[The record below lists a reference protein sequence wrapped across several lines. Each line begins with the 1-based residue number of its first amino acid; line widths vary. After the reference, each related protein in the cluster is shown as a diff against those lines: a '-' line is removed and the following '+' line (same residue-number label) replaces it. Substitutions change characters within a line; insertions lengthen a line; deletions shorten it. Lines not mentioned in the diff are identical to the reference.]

1 MIKRESNNTVDCGL
15 IKIPILEHP
24 LGQKE
29 VTILLEANLI
39 VPQSSEGI
47 IIFVHGSGSGRHS
60 QRNRSVAGKLN
71 EDGLATL
78 LLDLLTME
86 EERIDNQTRQ
96 LRFDIG
102 SLSKRLVFAID
113 WIMTNP
119 VTKNL
124 SIGLF
129 GASTGAAAA
138 LVAAAERQDVVSA
151 IVSRGG
157 RPDLAGKD
165 ILRRVHAPTLLLV
178 GGNDEEVLNLNVNA
192 LKDIKAEKKKLTVIP
207 GATHLFEEPGK
218 LEQVARIAS
227 GWFRCYFLIAQHGE

>member
-15 IKIPILEHP
+15 VKIPILEHP
-24 LGQKE
+24 LGQEE
-29 VTILLEANLI
+29 VTILLEANLN
-39 VPQSSEGI
+39 VPQGSEGI
-47 IIFVHGSGSGRHS
+47 IIFVHGSGNGRHS

-78 LLDLLTME
+78 LLDLLTIE

-96 LRFDIG
+96 FRFDIG

-138 LVAAAERQDVVSA
+138 LVAAAERGAVSA

-178 GGNDEEVLNLNVNA
+178 GGNDEEVLNLNENA
-192 LKDIKAEKKKLTVIP
+192 LKDIKAEKKKLTIIP

-227 GWFRCYFLIAQHGE
+227 GWFRCYFLIQKRGN

>member
-1 MIKRESNNTVDCGL
+1 MINRGSNTVDCGL
-15 IKIPILEHP
+15 VKIPILESS

-29 VTILLEANLI
+29 VTILLEANLN

-78 LLDLLTME
+78 LLDLLTTE
-86 EERIDNQTRQ
+86 EEKIDNKTRQ

-102 SLSKRLVFAID
+102 LLSKRLVFVID
-113 WIMTNP
+113 WIINNP
-119 VTKNL
+119 ETKNL

-138 LVAAAERQDVVSA
+138 LVAAAESGAISA
-151 IVSRGG
+151 VVSRGG

-178 GGNDEEVLNLNVNA
+178 GGNDEEVLNLNENA
-192 LKDIKAEKKKLTVIP
+192 LMDIKAEKKKITIIP
-207 GATHLFEEPGK
+207 GASHLFEEPGK

-227 GWFRCYFLIAQHGE
+227 GWFRCYFLIRKHSG

>member
-24 LGQKE
+24 LGRKE
-29 VTILLEANLI
+29 VTILLEANLN

-113 WIMTNP
+113 WIMNNP

-138 LVAAAERQDVVSA
+138 LVAAAERGAVSA

-178 GGNDEEVLNLNVNA
+178 GGNDEEVLHLNENA
-192 LKDIKAEKKKLTVIP
+192 LKDIKAEKKKLTIIP

-218 LEQVARIAS
+218 LEEVARIAS
-227 GWFRCYFLIAQHGE
+227 GWFRCYFLIKKHGN